1 MKALDM
7 KGGNGMNNHETR
19 IILLEKTC
27 IDIGETLK
35 RLEIKM
41 DHGFDKIDKRISDL
55 DKKMDAGFERL
66 DKKMDAGFERLDKK
80 IDSGFERMNSRVWSI
95 FYWGIAAFVGM
106 LTLIA
111 HAMEWI

>member
-66 DKKMDAGFERLDKK
+66 DKK